1 VPRLPG
7 SGTLSLVRFV
17 TVRLK
22 WVRSDEPALSA
33 GERSSWRRAKF
44 RRNIR
49 TGPQDRTA
57 LPKAGAQ
64 AQPERLIPRGSDPH
78 PLQRIGAGPARRAK
92 RILIPA
98 SSAVKNPFAQALR
111 SKFLIVKRIRSSRPV
126 AEISPERGKIEIEIN
141 EGAPLS

>member
-1 VPRLPG
+1 MPP
-7 SGTLSLVRFV
+7 
-17 TVRLK
+17 
-22 WVRSDEPALSA
+22 
-33 GERSSWRRAKF
+33 
-44 RRNIR
+44 
-49 TGPQDRTA
+49 
-57 LPKAGAQ
+57 
-64 AQPERLIPRGSDPH
+64 GSDPH